1 MEPIELLGHMVLYVL
16 FIVIQVVQ
24 ENIRTQEILHNPAS
38 AVEGWDA
45 GDQRQYF
52 SGADVCVQYLKYGF
66 FAFLYLI
73 PIEIIYWIAL
83 SIFGK

>member
-24 ENIRTQEILHNPAS
+24 ENIRTQEILHTPTTE
-38 AVEGWDA
+38 VTKT
-45 GDQRQYF
+45 QRQYF
-52 SGADVCVQYLKYGF
+52 SVTDVCFQYLKYGF

-73 PIEIIYWIAL
+73 PIEIIYWSL
-83 SIFGK
+83 LWLTR